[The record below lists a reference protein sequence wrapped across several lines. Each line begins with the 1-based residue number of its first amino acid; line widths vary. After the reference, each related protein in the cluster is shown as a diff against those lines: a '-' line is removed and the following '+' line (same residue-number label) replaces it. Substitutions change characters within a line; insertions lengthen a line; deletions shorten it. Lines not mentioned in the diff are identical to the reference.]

1 MWEGIPGK
9 PCQELELSK
18 MWPRDV
24 GSAVV
29 CCVFFAGTP
38 LILYRILKY
47 ELYIA
52 ALGQLAPP
60 LALMQEVWYVRG
72 STARRPF
79 FHPSTNCNTTVQ
91 SGGDGTLVNQVV
103 KT

>member
-52 ALGQLAPP
+52 ALGKLAPSLVP
-60 LALMQEVWYVRG
+60 MQKGWHVRG

-79 FHPSTNCNTTVQ
+79 FTPRRTATQRCRAGVT
-91 SGGDGTLVNQVV
+91 GRW
-103 KT
+103 